1 MRSVDE
7 WIGKTDDS
15 APPPRVKARVWK
27 RNPIC
32 VRCGLPTNDSTRKP
46 EFDHIVALCNGGS
59 NRESNLQIMCRGC
72 HRVKTYTD
80 VAVKASDA
88 KRLKK
93 RLGLKPRRTIPG
105 RRFNGEPIPSRW
117 R

>member
-7 WIGKTDDS
+7 WIGKTDDT
-15 APPPRVKARVWK
+15 APPPRVKARIWK
-27 RNPIC
+27 RDRNC
-32 VRCGLPTNDSTRKP
+32 VRCGLPTGDVRKP
-46 EFDHIVALCNGGS
+46 EYDHIVALANGGE
-59 NRESNLQIMCRGC
+59 NRESNLQIMCAGC

-88 KRLKK
+88 KRLKR

-105 RRFNGEPIPSRW
+105 RKFDGTPVPSRW